1 MSTLVLIG
9 AVPGGVLVTLPPW
22 AKSLA
27 ARRRRN
33 SPAYKTPVRNPLHR
47 VKSPAQKNNYPYEVM
62 TPMNRY
68 ETQLRAL
75 RAAFPYTIPIFAG
88 FWFLGLTYGIYMN
101 VSGFSFLYPM
111 LMSLTI
117 FAGSVEFITVNLLLG
132 AFNPFQALFL
142 TLMVNARHLFYGLS
156 MLDKFRGLGWKKV
169 YLIFGMCDESFS
181 INYTAQI
188 PPDVDR
194 GWFMF
199 FVTLLNH
206 FYWFSGSTL
215 GGIFGGLIQFNTEGL
230 DFVMTAMFVVIFL
243 EQWLKDK
250 DHTSALVGLA
260 ASAVCLVLFGP
271 DDFIIPAMLAILGGL
286 TLLRGTL
293 ERKGALA

>member
-1 MSTLVLIG
+1 
-9 AVPGGVLVTLPPW
+9 
-22 AKSLA
+22 
-27 ARRRRN
+27 
-33 SPAYKTPVRNPLHR
+33 
-47 VKSPAQKNNYPYEVM
+47 
-62 TPMNRY
+62 MNRY

-132 AFNPFQALFL
+132 AFNPLQALFL

-194 GWFMF
+194 G
-199 FVTLLNH
+199 
-206 FYWFSGSTL
+206 
-215 GGIFGGLIQFNTEGL
+215 FGGLIQFNTEGL

-243 EQWLKDK
+243 EQWLKDR

-260 ASAVCLVLFGP
+260 ASAACLVFFGP
-271 DDFIIPAMLAILGGL
+271 DDFIIPAMLAILGVL

>member
-1 MSTLVLIG
+1 
-9 AVPGGVLVTLPPW
+9 
-22 AKSLA
+22 
-27 ARRRRN
+27 
-33 SPAYKTPVRNPLHR
+33 
-47 VKSPAQKNNYPYEVM
+47 
-62 TPMNRY
+62 MNRY

-117 FAGSVEFITVNLLLG
+117 FAGSVEFITVNLLLWG
-132 AFNPFQALFL
+132 PSNPLQALFL
-142 TLMVNARHLFYGLS
+142 TLMGQRPAPVLRSVHAGQVPRA
-156 MLDKFRGLGWKKV
+156 GWKKV

-206 FYWFSGSTL
+206 FYWFSRL
-215 GGIFGGLIQFNTEGL
+215 HPGGDLWGAHPVQHRGAGLC
-230 DFVMTAMFVVIFL
+230 DDRHVVVIFL
-243 EQWLKDK
+243 EQWLKDR

-260 ASAVCLVLFGP
+260 ASAACLVFFGP
-271 DDFIIPAMLAILGGL
+271 DDFIIPAMLAILGVL